1 MIRCVVTLK
10 SALIIASWTLIQRN
24 MIQVAGSRYVAS
36 VSNLKYP
43 DTDMCVRI
51 RRTWYTYVC
60 HDMMYQIQQAG
71 AHYDISDTE
80 KRCIRYR
87 VKTCIKLITDVA
99 WVGLQ
104 INASDWWRG
113 HSHSCL
119 RRKGF
124 RRMWKK
130 WVDLYCHLSQ
140 WQKFWAMSGH
150 SGRCI
155 GYRTWVWWITTTR
168 CIVLLSPSLLVLCL
182 EPLSR

>member
-1 MIRCVVTLK
+1 MGSGPALGVMIRCVVTLK

-60 HDMMYQIQQAG
+60 NDMMYQIHQAG

-87 VKTCIKLITDVA
+87 VKTCIKRFTDVPWFFPTTIA
-99 WVGLQ
+99 SPDEESHDGTTPQRAYINILGEEASRHQQDCGFITLTLMRKTLQ
-104 INASDWWRG
+104 DDYEAFQS
-113 HSHSCL
+113 
-119 RRKGF
+119 KEF
-124 RRMWKK
+124 
-130 WVDLYCHLSQ
+130 Y
-140 WQKFWAMSGH
+140 
-150 SGRCI
+150 
-155 GYRTWVWWITTTR
+155 T
-168 CIVLLSPSLLVLCL
+168 IVLS
-182 EPLSR
+182 